1 MNGEEKNEK
10 NAADRS
16 KGWTLKINSGGKKK
30 KKNKR
35 KKTDLASRC

>member
-30 KKNKR
+30 EKK
-35 KKTDLASRC
+35 KKQEKEN